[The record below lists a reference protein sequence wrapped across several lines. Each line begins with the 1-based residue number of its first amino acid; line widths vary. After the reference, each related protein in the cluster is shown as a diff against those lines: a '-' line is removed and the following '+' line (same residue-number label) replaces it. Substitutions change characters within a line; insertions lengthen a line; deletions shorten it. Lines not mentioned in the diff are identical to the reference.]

1 MISSREKETKDLS
14 LQLINLD
21 KEVKLTANELRLS
34 LENFNLQVRIHITI
48 LKISEMRKNWSDEID
63 AFYKKKK
70 REQSDNTNEMNKIKE
85 LIKQSTTLSGVVKD
99 ALGSMGFIVCSLLEL
114 SSMQTTVEI
123 HELKDR
129 KEISLY
135 GSKVE
140 TSVLLCLNKFI
151 GKCSKVAL

>member
-1 MISSREKETKDLS
+1 
-14 LQLINLD
+14 
-21 KEVKLTANELRLS
+21 
-34 LENFNLQVRIHITI
+34 
-48 LKISEMRKNWSDEID
+48 MRKNWKDEID

-70 REQSDNTNEMNKIKE
+70 REQSDNINEMNRIKE

-114 SSMQTTVEI
+114 SSIQSTFET

-135 GSKVE
+135 GSKTEANV
-140 TSVLLCLNKFI
+140 
-151 GKCSKVAL
+151 SKNRI